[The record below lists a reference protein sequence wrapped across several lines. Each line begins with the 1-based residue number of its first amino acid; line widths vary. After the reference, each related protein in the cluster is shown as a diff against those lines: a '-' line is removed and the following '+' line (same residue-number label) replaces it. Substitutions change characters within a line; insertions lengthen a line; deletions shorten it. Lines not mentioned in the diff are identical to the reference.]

1 MKIVLLTL
9 HILLAMMF
17 GAFSIENTDK
27 IFAALNMAIST
38 CWSVCVGMDIAQ
50 IAFEIED
57 KK

>member
-1 MKIVLLTL
+1 MRIVLLTI

-27 IFAALNMAIST
+27 IFASLNMAIST

-50 IAFEIED
+50 LFLEIED